1 MIHVL
6 IEKEAMKYIVVT
18 SWKLESFEREVNML
32 LSQGWKLQGGVS
44 VTTSVGDE
52 KILFQALTKEG
63 E

>member
-6 IEKEAMKYIVVT
+6 IEKEAMKYVVVT
-18 SWKLESFEREVNML
+18 NWKLESFEKEVNML

-44 VTTSVGDE
+44 VTTSLGNE
-52 KILFQALTKEG
+52 KTFFQALTKEG